1 MLNEID
7 IMPKRHYWKWT
18 FPIIRK
24 RFYVTITNCRLKK
37 RTKRDL
43 EVTKKERERY
53 KRIKKETL
61 ESNGGCCPVCGLPCR
76 IDEIQIHHILP
87 VHRFPELK
95 DDKRNMTVMCWR
107 CHKDIHRNPFRNAE
121 LMLAKAE
128 ELDVDIKEIYHIERK
143 QQ

>member
-1 MLNEID
+1 MFNEID
-7 IMPKRHYWKWT
+7 IMPKMHYWKWT

-24 RFYVTITNCRLKK
+24 RFYITISNCRLKK
-37 RTKRDL
+37 RPKRDL

>member
-1 MLNEID
+1 MIPTKFCEL
-7 IMPKRHYWKWT
+7 
-18 FPIIRK
+18 
-24 RFYVTITNCRLKK
+24 TNQELKDK
-37 RTKRDL
+37 LSKMTAKSEDGKVCL
-43 EVTKKERERY
+43 M
-53 KRIKKETL
+53 IKKETL

-76 IDEIQIHHILP
+76 IDEITIHHILP

-95 DDKRNMTVMCWR
+95 DDKRNITAMCWR
-107 CHKDIHRNPFRNAE
+107 CHKVIHRNPFRNAE